1 MSILTFSKIVN
12 KNIFS
17 EDFKKFETNNSLEFS
32 DAGICV
38 VYGPNGTG
46 KTSLI
51 GVLSGAKDTDMAV
64 RYEEK
69 DYTTETSNQ
78 LFYIINDQNNR
89 NIIAGEAKD
98 FLLGDNIK
106 KEYELKKFL
115 EDAYRTLIANYI
127 NIFKTEYNLSSK
139 SSKLLPLISDTN
151 AQKFVSDVVNNKSKG
166 ENYNIDSLITI
177 INGIATTSQYDC
189 DNEKFKFFV
198 NDYAQKNSIVES
210 ILSLSTTQIVINSKV
225 HEIEE
230 NDEAIRVLGRFL
242 KKTECVVCDTK
253 DINPQELIDKKR
265 QNRNEIINSI
275 DKTLKSAIESV
286 IMITPENDPFN
297 IKSILINS
305 IDIGNFQDLLK
316 LQEEFKLYK
325 EIFSQKICAELIK
338 SISGEL
344 IKKNEDFKKILSEKP
359 YIEDEDIFYLQQIIS
374 RSMGKDLEIVRDGK
388 HNIRIL
394 LAQKDFINIDR
405 GELPLSAGEQ
415 NFLSL
420 TFEFLK
426 AKNSEKEIIVIDDP
440 ISSFDS
446 IYKNKIVF
454 SLVRMLKDKKRIIL
468 THNLDLVR
476 LLNGQYKNCF
486 RLYILDNSIGV
497 TAHGFIPMKDE
508 EKEMLIDLN
517 KLLLMFRIN
526 IFSHILDVKAYLL
539 SMIPFMRGYAHIINN
554 TECYETLTHVMHGY
568 ETDGADL
575 VKIYNEL
582 FNIKPKT
589 LFPESYIVSVND
601 ILGFNIDAIS
611 ILDNGLPLLH
621 KTLRHTFTYLYLRLL
636 VEKTLVEKYAINT
649 KKHEQLGEIIGAAF
663 NDEHDINQIKRRTIL
678 TSKKTLINE
687 FNHFEGNLS
696 IFQPAIDITDAALY
710 QEKAEII
717 EFVNQIKSE

>member
-1 MSILTFSKIVN
+1 MSKIIFNKIVN

-17 EDFKKFETNNSLEFS
+17 DEFKRFEVNNCLEFS

-51 GVLSGAKDTDMAV
+51 GTLDGAKDTDIALQ
-64 RYEEK
+64 YDDK
-69 DYTTETSNQ
+69 DYTTTTCSQ
-78 LFYIINDQNNR
+78 LFFVINDQNNR
-89 NIIAGEAKD
+89 NIIKGEAKD
-98 FLLGDNIK
+98 FLLGDNIR

-115 EDAYRTLIANYI
+115 EEGYKKIVANFV
-127 NIFKTEYNLSSK
+127 NVFKTEYNLSSK
-139 SSKLLPLISDTN
+139 SSKLLPLISCIDV
-151 AQKFVSDVVNNKSKG
+151 QKFVSDVVNNRSKG
-166 ENYNIDSLITI
+166 ENYNIDSLISI
-177 INGIATTSQYDC
+177 VNGITITTEYDC
-189 DNEKFKFFV
+189 EVEKFKFFI
-198 NDYAQKNSIVES
+198 NDFAKKDSIIEA
-210 ILSLSTTQIVINSKV
+210 ILNISKTQIVINSRV

-230 NDEAIRVLGRFL
+230 NDEALKVLNRFL
-242 KKTECVVCDTK
+242 SKTECIVCDTK
-253 DINPQELIDKKR
+253 NIDPQKLIEKKK
-265 QNRNEIINSI
+265 QNRDIIIQSI
-275 DKTLKSAIESV
+275 DDKLKSTIESV
-286 IMITPENDPFN
+286 IAFSPESDPFH
-297 IKSILINS
+297 IKSILINA
-305 IDIGNFQDLLK
+305 IDIGNLQDLLK
-316 LQEEFKLYK
+316 LQAELALYK
-325 EIFSQKICAELIK
+325 EIYCQKICIELKK
-338 SISGEL
+338 SI
-344 IKKNEDFKKILSEKP
+344 NEDFVEKNKEFKIILSQKP
-359 YIEDEDIFYLQQIIS
+359 AIEDEDIFYLQQIVS
-374 RSMGKDLEIVRDGK
+374 RAMGKDLEVTRDGK

-394 LAQKDFINIDR
+394 LSKKDFINIDR
-405 GELPLSAGEQ
+405 EDLPLSAGEQ

-426 AKNSEKEIIVIDDP
+426 AKNSEREIIVIDDP

-454 SLVRMLKDKKRIIL
+454 SLVRMLKNKKRIIL

-497 TAHGFIPMKDE
+497 TSHGFIPMKDE

-517 KLLLMFRIN
+517 KLLEMFRKN
-526 IFSHILDVKAYLL
+526 IFSHILDQKAYLL
-539 SMIPFMRGYAHIINN
+539 SMIPFMRGYAHIIDDN
-554 TECYETLTHVMHGY
+554 ESYLSLTHVMHGY
-568 ETDGADL
+568 ETDTADL
-575 VKIYNEL
+575 VAIYIKL
-582 FNIKPKT
+582 FKNPDKFLT
-589 LFPESYIVSVND
+589 LTEYKVSVND
-601 ILGFNIDAIS
+601 ILSFNIDSIS
-611 ILDNGLPLLH
+611 ILDNNLPLLH

-636 VEKTLVEKYAINT
+636 VEKTLVEKYHINT

-663 NDEHDINQIKRRTIL
+663 KDEHDMNQIKKRTIL